1 VFLIS
6 LVAAPHTKRGHTCGA
21 KAAFFLNKLG
31 KKQALLRRRYFVKMK
46 TRNLILILGD
56 QLDRESAALRD
67 ADKKRDVI
75 VMIEARE
82 ESTHVWSSKVRTAL
96 FLSAMRHHAQ
106 WLQAQGFSVHYRK
119 LETEKDLSLAAGL
132 AAEIALCKPA
142 AVICV
147 EPGDLRVTAMLQ
159 DTCAA
164 RSLPLDIRVDT
175 HFLCTQAEF
184 MQWAGSNKS
193 LRMEFFYRVIRRKYN
208 VLMQGEAPEGGQ
220 WNYDA
225 ENRKSFGKAGP
236 QNVPS
241 PRSYKHD
248 AETKEVLAR
257 VEKEFT
263 QHPGNLANF
272 NWPVTREEALIAL
285 DDFIEKRLAGFG
297 DHQDAMWTQ
306 LAFGW
311 HSLLSTSL
319 NLKLLNPREVIA
331 KAEQAYRAGKVD
343 LASAEGFI
351 RQVLGWRE
359 FMRGVYFLDMPAMK
373 TANHFAHTNP
383 LPKWYWTGD
392 TKMNCMKQ
400 CIGQTLDYGYAHHI
414 QRLMITGMFGVT
426 AEIIPQE
433 MADWYL
439 AVYVDAIEWVE
450 LPNVAGMALFA
461 NGGRFT
467 SKPYVAS
474 GAYVKRMS
482 NYCSDCA
489 YTSDEKSGANACPV
503 TTLYWN
509 FIDKHE
515 KSLAKNPRTALMAKN
530 LTRMDPG
537 GREAMR
543 SRAKEMLA
551 DLDSL

>member
-1 VFLIS
+1 
-6 LVAAPHTKRGHTCGA
+6 
-21 KAAFFLNKLG
+21 
-31 KKQALLRRRYFVKMK
+31 MK
-46 TRNLILILGD
+46 IRNLILILGD
-56 QLDRESAALRD
+56 QLDRESAALRE
-67 ADKKRDVI
+67 ADKTRDVV

-96 FLSAMRHHAQ
+96 FLTAMRHHAQ
-106 WLQAQGFSVHYRK
+106 WLRGQGFTVHYRA
-119 LETEKDLSLAAGL
+119 LGVENDASLAAGL
-132 AAEIALCKPA
+132 QAEIRANKPS

-147 EPGDLRVTAMLQ
+147 EPGDLRVMAALQ
-159 DTCAA
+159 DACSAL
-164 RSLPLDIRVDT
+164 SLPLDIRVDA
-175 HFLCTQAEF
+175 HFLCTQEEF
-184 MQWAGSNKS
+184 REWAGTNKS
-193 LRMEFFYRVIRRKYN
+193 LRMEFFYRVVRRKYD
-208 VLMQGEAPEGGQ
+208 VLMEGAEPEGGQ

-225 ENRKSFGKAGP
+225 ENRKAFGKAGP
-236 QNVPS
+236 QNVPT
-241 PRSYKHD
+241 PLHFKHD
-248 AETKEVLAR
+248 TITQEVLLL
-257 VEKEFT
+257 VENEFT
-263 QHPGNLANF
+263 SHPGNLANF
-272 NWPVTREEALIAL
+272 NWPVTRDEALQAL
-285 DDFIEKRLAGFG
+285 DDFIAKRLPDFG
-297 DHQDAMWTQ
+297 AHQDAMWTH
-306 LAFGW
+306 LTFGW

-331 KAEQAYRAGKVD
+331 KAQDAYRAGKVD

-373 TANHFAHTNP
+373 TANHFEHANA

-392 TKMNCMKQ
+392 TKMNCMRQ

-426 AEIIPQE
+426 AEIIPQQ

-482 NYCSDCA
+482 NYCTGCA
-489 YTSDEKSGANACPV
+489 YKSDEKSGNNACPM

-509 FIDKHE
+509 FVDKRE
-515 KSLAKNPRTALMAKN
+515 KPLAKNPRTALMVKN
-530 LTRMDPG
+530 LTRMEPSE
-537 GREAMR
+537 REAMR
-543 SRAKEMLA
+543 TRAKAMLSN
-551 DLDSL
+551 LDGL

>member
-1 VFLIS
+1 
-6 LVAAPHTKRGHTCGA
+6 
-21 KAAFFLNKLG
+21 
-31 KKQALLRRRYFVKMK
+31 MK

-96 FLSAMRHHAQ
+96 FLAAMRHHAQ

-119 LETEKDLSLAAGL
+119 LETENDPSLAAGL
-132 AAEIALCKPA
+132 IAEIALCKPA
-142 AVICV
+142 AIICV

-159 DTCAA
+159 DTC
-164 RSLPLDIRVDT
+164 STLSVPLDVRVDT
-175 HFLCTQAEF
+175 HFLCTQSEF
-184 MQWAGSNKS
+184 SEWAGTSKS
-193 LRMEFFYRVIRRKYN
+193 LRMEFFYRVVRRKYD
-208 VLMQGEAPEGGQ
+208 VLMQGAEPEGGQ

-225 ENRKSFGKAGP
+225 ENRKAFGKAGP
-236 QNVPS
+236 KNVPS
-241 PRSYKHD
+241 PRTYKHD
-248 AETKEVLAR
+248 ADTKEVLAL
-257 VEKEFT
+257 VEKEFS
-263 QHPGNLANF
+263 QHPGNLAHF

-306 LAFGW
+306 LTFGW

-343 LASAEGFI
+343 LASVEGFI

-400 CIGQTLDYGYAHHI
+400 CIGQTLAHGYAHHI

-426 AEIIPQE
+426 AEITPQE

-489 YTSDEKSGANACPV
+489 YTSDEKFGAKACPM
-503 TTLYWN
+503 TSLYWN

-515 KSLAKNPRTALMAKN
+515 ISLTKNPRTALMAKN
-530 LTRMDPG
+530 LTRMDASE
-537 GREAMR
+537 REAMR
-543 SRAKEMLA
+543 ARAKEMLT

>member
-1 VFLIS
+1 
-6 LVAAPHTKRGHTCGA
+6 
-21 KAAFFLNKLG
+21 
-31 KKQALLRRRYFVKMK
+31 MK

-82 ESTHVWSSKVRTAL
+82 ESTYVWSSKIRTAL

-106 WLQAQGFSVHYRK
+106 WLQSQGFSVHYRK
-119 LETEKDLSLAAGL
+119 LEKENDASLAAGL
-132 AAEIALCKPA
+132 EAEITLCGPA

-147 EPGDLRVTAMLQ
+147 EPGDLRVTAALQ
-159 DTCAA
+159 DCASA
-164 RSLPLDIRVDT
+164 QAVPLDIRVDT
-175 HFLCTQAEF
+175 HFLCTQSEF
-184 MQWAGSNKS
+184 GQWAGSNKS
-193 LRMEFFYRVIRRKYN
+193 LRMEFFYRVVRRKHA
-208 VLMQGEAPEGGQ
+208 VLMQGEEPEGGQ

-225 ENRKSFGKAGP
+225 ENRKAFGKAGP
-236 QNVPS
+236 KNVPN
-241 PRSYKHD
+241 PPVFKRD
-248 AETKEVLAR
+248 ALTKEVLGL
-257 VEKEFT
+257 VEKEFGK
-263 QHPGNLANF
+263 HPGQLANF

-306 LAFGW
+306 LVFGW

-319 NLKLLNPREVIA
+319 NLKLLNPREVIT

-343 LASAEGFI
+343 LASVEGFI

-359 FMRGVYFLDMPAMK
+359 FIRGVYFLDMPAMK
-373 TANHFAHTNP
+373 TANHFVHKNP

-400 CIGQTLDYGYAHHI
+400 CIGQTLDHGYAHHI

-426 AEIIPQE
+426 GEVIPQA

-482 NYCSDCA
+482 NYCTDCV
-489 YTSDEKSGANACPV
+489 YKSDEKSGGNACPM

-530 LTRMDPG
+530 LTRMDPNE
-537 GREAMR
+537 REAMR